1 MLEAPNTPDRNGGDA
16 LDARDTRGRFVG
28 GNQAAK
34 GRGPGDAG
42 RVRALIRESVT
53 DDDLRAIV
61 ATLVAEAKA
70 GNLQAAKEL
79 LDRLAGKPKPI
90 AEVSGQE
97 DSEIHIVYDGG
108 HQWTPPPGEKVLELS
123 FDQGG

>member
-1 MLEAPNTPDRNGGDA
+1 MLEAPNTPDRNGCAA
-16 LDARDTRGRFVG
+16 LDARDTRGRFAS

-34 GRGPGDAG
+34 GRGPGGAG
-42 RVRALIRESVT
+42 RVRALIREAVT

-79 LDRLAGKPKPI
+79 LDRLAGKPRPLDD
-90 AEVSGQE
+90 E
-97 DSEIHIVYDGG
+97 
-108 HQWTPPPGEKVLELS
+108 GEPVPTQITLS